1 MNLIS
6 FNDFIWN
13 FIICKFAF
21 PWFQKSIFWGK
32 KRLLE
37 SSCFSW
43 FYKAKEASFPPPC
56 AAATKAQWEELEG
69 NLSARGSVVT
79 AVNSVPS
86 PERESPLTLMIYR
99 LGSRDWPGSCL
110 CVYFCFLPL
119 ISQHHGQLLLRFTVE
134 QDAILGILRWPN
146 KKEKKGSVALV
157 TLGGQSEWERASEFV
172 RPDWSPPSISG
183 VRNRAFSPWVN
194 CQWEL
199 LLLLRWKKWLG
210 LH

>member
-1 MNLIS
+1 MTLFGIS
-6 FNDFIWN
+6 LSVSLLSLGFRR
-13 FIICKFAF
+13 AF
-21 PWFQKSIFWGK
+21 SGRK

-99 LGSRDWPGSCL
+99 LGNCDWAGSCL
-110 CVYFCFLPL
+110 CVYFCFRPV

-134 QDAILGILRWPN
+134 QDAILGIVRWPN
-146 KKEKKGSVALV
+146 KRKNKALMALV
-157 TLGGQSEWERASEFV
+157 TLGGQSEWERASGFV
-172 RPDWSPPSISG
+172 KPDWSPPSISG
-183 VRNRAFSPWVN
+183 VRNRTFSPGWIVSES
-194 CQWEL
+194 CFCF
-199 LLLLRWKKWLG
+199 
-210 LH
+210 